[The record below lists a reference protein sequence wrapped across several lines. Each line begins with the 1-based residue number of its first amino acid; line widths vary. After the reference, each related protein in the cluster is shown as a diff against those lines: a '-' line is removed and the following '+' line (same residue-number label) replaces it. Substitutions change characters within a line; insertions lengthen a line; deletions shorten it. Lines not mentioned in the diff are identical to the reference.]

1 MSMDENRIKKNLELF
16 AFPRL
21 SGTPYEKKA
30 FNLAKKKIEEM
41 NLNAEIQTFEFSTFY
56 SRIYPK
62 IAFPLVFWVFFTLY
76 LNLSLIFVLVSLFL
90 TILIFLPFFIIT
102 RKPENIK
109 IGKILES
116 QNLYVKLSPST
127 SEDLKSNQESEK
139 TNIFF
144 IAHLDSKGQRI
155 TARTRG
161 LSIFFW
167 TISLFIN
174 LIILVLRL
182 FLSLYYFIFTFI
194 GIIPMGLSLITT
206 VILSLNT
213 TNNKSKGVV
222 DNASG
227 IACVLELLNYFSTK
241 KNELRSYNLW
251 FVLTGAE
258 ESGTMGIR
266 NFYRILSD
274 VNPIKSVVNNF
285 ESLGKK
291 VNIVASKNNLR
302 NNLRYYNF
310 LINKAKEYNFNSL
323 INPLPLGIHTD
334 GIYLFQKNFNLIEY
348 GSSEV
353 GNFMH
358 SEYDSLENVDVSVL
372 KKLCEFI
379 VDTLHFFREKKWEN
393 NYF

>member
-1 MSMDENRIKKNLELF
+1 MLIDENRITKNLELF

-30 FNLAKKKIEEM
+30 FNLAKKNIEEM
-41 NLNAEIQTFEFSTFY
+41 NLYPEIQTFKFSTFY

-62 IAFPLVFWVFFTLY
+62 IAFPLVFWGFFTLY
-76 LNLSLIFVLVSLFL
+76 LNLSLLFVLVSLFL
-90 TILIFLPFFIIT
+90 TILIFIPFFIIT

-116 QNLYVKLSPST
+116 QNLYVKLSRSS
-127 SEDLKSNQESEK
+127 SEDLKSSSESEK

-161 LSIFFW
+161 LTIFFW
-167 TISLFIN
+167 AISLFVN

-182 FLSLYYFIFTFI
+182 FLSSFYFLFTLI
-194 GIIPMGLSLITT
+194 GIISMAISFIAT
-206 VILSLNT
+206 VILSSNT
-213 TNNKSKGVV
+213 TNNKSKGVI

-227 IACVLELLNYFSTK
+227 IACVLELLNYFSIK
-241 KNELRSYNLW
+241 KNEVRNYHLW

-266 NFYRILSD
+266 SFYKTLNAI
-274 VNPIKSVVNNF
+274 NPIKSIVNNF
-285 ESLGKK
+285 ESLGKS
-291 VNIVASKNNLR
+291 VNIVATKNNLK
-302 NNLRYYNF
+302 NNFGYYNF
-310 LINKAKEYNFNSL
+310 LINKAKEYNFKTF
-323 INPLPLGIHTD
+323 INPLPVGIHTD

-353 GNFMH
+353 GKFMH
-358 SEYDSLENVDVSVL
+358 SEHDSLENVDVDVL
-372 KKLCEFI
+372 KKLCKFI
-379 VDTLHFFREKKWEN
+379 IDTLE
-393 NYF
+393 YFK

>member
-1 MSMDENRIKKNLELF
+1 MDENRIRENLELF

-21 SGTPYEKKA
+21 SGTLYEKKA
-30 FNLAKKKIEEM
+30 FNIAKEKIEEM
-41 NLNAEIQTFEFSTFY
+41 NLNPEIQTFKFSTFY

-62 IAFPLVFWVFFTLY
+62 IAFPLVFWVFFTFY

-90 TILIFLPFFIIT
+90 TILIFIPFFIIT

-109 IGKILES
+109 IGKIFES
-116 QNLYVKLSPST
+116 QNLYVKLSPLT
-127 SEDLKSNQESEK
+127 SENLKSSQESEK
-139 TNIFF
+139 INIFF
-144 IAHLDSKGQRI
+144 MAHLDSKGQRI

-167 TISLFIN
+167 TISLFAN

-182 FLSLYYFIFTFI
+182 VLSSFYFLFTLI
-194 GIIPMGLSLITT
+194 GIIPLTISLITT
-206 VILSLNT
+206 VILSSNT

-227 IACVLELLNYFSTK
+227 IACVLELLNYFSIK
-241 KNELRSYNLW
+241 KNELRDYNLW
-251 FVLTGAE
+251 FVFTGAE

-266 NFYRILSD
+266 SFYKTLTAI
-274 VNPIKSVVNNF
+274 NPIKSIVNNF
-285 ESLGKK
+285 ESLGKS
-291 VNIVASKNNLR
+291 VNIVASKNNLK
-302 NNLRYYNF
+302 NNLGYYNF
-310 LINKAKEYNFNSL
+310 LINKAKEYNFKTF

-353 GNFMH
+353 GKFMH

-372 KKLCEFI
+372 KKLCKFI
-379 VDTLHFFREKKWEN
+379 VDSLEYYK
-393 NYF
+393 